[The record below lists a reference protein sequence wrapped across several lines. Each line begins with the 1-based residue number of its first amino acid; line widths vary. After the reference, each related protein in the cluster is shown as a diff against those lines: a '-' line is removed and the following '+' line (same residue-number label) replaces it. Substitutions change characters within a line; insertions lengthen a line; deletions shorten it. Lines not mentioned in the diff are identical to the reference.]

1 MANRQKNSIYREY
14 RYSRGGIA
22 AVFLGLISML
32 VFIILVGISAA
43 RASMLGDWS
52 GAVGFT
58 AFAAA
63 FSGMSV
69 GLGSFRESCHS
80 YIFSKIGTLYCGLMV
95 AVWFLTFCVGMA
107 S

>member
-1 MANRQKNSIYREY
+1 MVNRQKNSIYREH
-14 RYSRGGIA
+14 RYSQGGIA
-22 AVFLGLISML
+22 AVILGLLSML
-32 VFIILVGISAA
+32 AFIILVGISAA
-43 RASMLGDWS
+43 RRAMLGDWS
-52 GAVGFT
+52 GAAGFT

-63 FSGMSV
+63 FSGMSL
-69 GLGSFRESCHS
+69 GLSSFRETCRS